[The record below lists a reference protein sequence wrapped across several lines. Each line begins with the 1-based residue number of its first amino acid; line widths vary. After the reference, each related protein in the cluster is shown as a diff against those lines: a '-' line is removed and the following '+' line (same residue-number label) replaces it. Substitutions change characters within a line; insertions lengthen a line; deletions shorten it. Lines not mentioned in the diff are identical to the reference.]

1 MVYSRLSLWQNV
13 TVSILLVRFVAVPT
27 SRQVGE
33 QVPLPT
39 QKLDQTEYN
48 TLKLEVED
56 LQGLKNMSSC
66 DVINAKFTVNLHA
79 SLEILSFAL
88 LSK

>member
-48 TLKLEVED
+48 TLKLEVSGR
-56 LQGLKNMSSC
+56 GLARTEEC
-66 DVINAKFTVNLHA
+66 
-79 SLEILSFAL
+79 EL
-88 LSK
+88 L